1 MRRLSSRGMMSQCE
15 KVIAM
20 PLPGLLGLFVT
31 CFVCGALT
39 AWLTGRRLSGLVGMA
54 IALAAALAAP
64 LIGETVGLPITSY
77 WLLLAII
84 AAASLTVSAVF
95 LLLPRRR
102 RPGAEQ

>member
-1 MRRLSSRGMMSQCE
+1 MTRLSSRGMMSQCE

-20 PLPGLLGLFVT
+20 PLPGLLGLFLT

-64 LIGETVGLPITSY
+64 VIGERVGWPVTSY
-77 WLLLAII
+77 WRLLAII
-84 AAASLTVSAVF
+84 AGASLMVSAMTS
-95 LLLPRRR
+95 LLSRLR
-102 RPGAEQ
+102 RPPH